1 MSIKITRRRAVSVLA
16 GVMALASGASACSTG
31 STGSSAGR
39 ANGGTLTIAVSGDPL
54 NLDTANCVPVVF
66 CSVAYDSLIH
76 ISPSTGKLE
85 PGLAASWAWVDK
97 EHRTFRLTLRHGAK
111 FAGGTPLDGQAAAAS
126 LNSYLQAS
134 GPFAT
139 LSYPLQ
145 KAEAAGSDQV
155 DVKFAEPVST
165 YYALYLLAGQSGV
178 GYVVGPKSAAD
189 RKLLLANTDG
199 IGPYKLDPAQ
209 TIKSVKYVY
218 VPNRQ
223 YYNQDAIKYDK
234 IVLKPVMNPQTR
246 LNSIRSGEVDWA
258 LNIAP
263 TDVSAVKQSG
273 ASIARGPL
281 GSFAAMAL
289 VKRANGPL
297 ADERVR
303 QALAYATPRNDI
315 ARAIFGS
322 DAVPTSSIVAE
333 GAEGYNAGD
342 VNQYAY
348 NPTKARQLLAAAGYA
363 NGLKIQVFDPAFF
376 DPSSAVG
383 QALKAAYQQVGV
395 TLSLVPSNAS
405 PGVVAQQ
412 MGKYDAVIMTNGAN
426 GLSEAV
432 FTMFRPR
439 GLANPLG
446 VPVDRQLTALMH
458 EAATTADPNEQASKI
473 RAATARLDELVY
485 AVPIASI
492 PTLQAISSKV
502 GNVTKQFWTIEMNP
516 FSPVTNEAWRPA
528 K

>member
-1 MSIKITRRRAVSVLA
+1 MSVKITRRRAASVLA
-16 GVMALASGASACSTG
+16 GTVALASSLSACS
-31 STGSSAGR
+31 SGSSASG
-39 ANGGTLTIAVSGDPL
+39 AQGETLTISVSGDPL
-54 NLDTANCVPVVF
+54 NLDTANCVPLVF

-76 ISPSTGKLE
+76 ISPTTGDLE
-85 PGLAASWAWVDK
+85 PGLASSWAWADK
-97 EHRTFRLTLRHGAK
+97 EHRTFRLTLRQGAK
-111 FAGGTPLDGQAAAAS
+111 FGDGTPLSGQAAAAS
-126 LNSYLQAS
+126 LNSYLQAP
-134 GPFAT
+134 GPFAS
-139 LSYPLQ
+139 LSYPLK
-145 KAEAAGSDQV
+145 KAEAAGSDKV
-155 DVKFAEPVST
+155 DVQFAESVST
-165 YYALYLLAGQSGV
+165 QYALYLLAGQSGV
-178 GYVVGPKSAAD
+178 GYVVGPKSAAN
-189 RKLLLANTDG
+189 RKLLLADTDG
-199 IGPYKLDPAQ
+199 IGPYKLDTAQ
-209 TIKSVKYVY
+209 TVKSVKYIY

-223 YYNQDAIKYDK
+223 YYSQNAIKYQK

-281 GSFAAMAL
+281 GSFASMAL
-289 VKRANGPL
+289 IKRANGPL

-303 QALAYATPRNDI
+303 QALAYATPRQDI
-315 ARAIFGS
+315 ARAIFGA
-322 DAVPTSSIVAE
+322 DAVPTSSYIAD

-342 VNQYAY
+342 VNRYAY
-348 NPTKARQLLAAAGYA
+348 NPQKARRLLAEAGYA
-363 NGLKIQVFDPAFF
+363 VGLKIQVFDPEFF
-376 DPSSAVG
+376 DPSSAIG
-383 QALKAAYQQVGV
+383 QALKAAYQKVGV
-395 TLSLVPSNAS
+395 TLNLVPSGAS
-405 PGVVAQQ
+405 PGVVAQN
-412 MGKYDAVIMTNGAN
+412 MSKYDAVIMSTGAN

-446 VPVDRQLTALMH
+446 VPLDRKLTTLMQA
-458 EAATTADPNEQASKI
+458 AATTAGPEDQEVKM

-492 PTLQAISSKV
+492 PTLQAVSSKV
-502 GNVTKQFWTIEMNP
+502 ANVSEKFWTVEMNP

>member
-1 MSIKITRRRAVSVLA
+1 MSVKITRRRAASVLA
-16 GVMALASGASACSTG
+16 GTVALASGVSACS
-31 STGSSAGR
+31 SGSSASGVK
-39 ANGGTLTIAVSGDPL
+39 GETLTISVSGDPL
-54 NLDTANCVPVVF
+54 NLDTANCVPLVF

-76 ISPSTGKLE
+76 ISPATGDLE
-85 PGLAASWAWVDK
+85 PGLASSWAWADK
-97 EHRTFRLTLRHGAK
+97 EHRTFRLTLRQGAK
-111 FAGGTPLDGQAAAAS
+111 FGDGTPLNGQAAAAS
-126 LNSYLQAS
+126 LNSYLQAP
-134 GPFAT
+134 GPFAS
-139 LSYPLQ
+139 LSYPLK
-145 KAEAAGSDQV
+145 KAEAAGSDKV
-155 DVKFAEPVST
+155 DVQFAESVST
-165 YYALYLLAGQSGV
+165 HYALYLLAGQSGV
-178 GYVVGPKSAAD
+178 GYVVGPKSAAN

-223 YYNQDAIKYDK
+223 YHNQDAIKYQK

-258 LNIAP
+258 LNIDP

-281 GSFAAMAL
+281 GSFASMAL
-289 VKRANGPL
+289 IKRANGPL

-303 QALAYATPRNDI
+303 QALAYATPRQDI
-315 ARAIFGS
+315 ARALFGA
-322 DAVPTSSIVAE
+322 DAVPTSSNIAD

-342 VNQYAY
+342 VNGYAY
-348 NPTKARQLLAAAGYA
+348 NPQKARQLLAEAGYA
-363 NGLKIQVFDPAFF
+363 DGLKIQVFDPEFF
-376 DPSSAVG
+376 DPSSAIG
-383 QALKAAYQQVGV
+383 QALKAAYQKVGV
-395 TLSLVPSNAS
+395 TLNLVPSGAS
-405 PGVVAQQ
+405 PGVVAQK
-412 MGKYDAVIMTNGAN
+412 MGKYDAVIMSTGAN

-446 VPVDRQLTALMH
+446 VPLDRELTTLMQA
-458 EAATTADPNEQASKI
+458 AATTAGPEDQEVKM

-492 PTLQAISSKV
+492 PTLQAVSSKV
-502 GNVTKQFWTIEMNP
+502 ANVSEKFWTVEMNP